1 MAGGIYLIQDD
12 DRLVEMM
19 EQPYDSEDQLQDLL
33 VTYPNLIAGDQID
46 RATARK
52 WLLISREVTVAN
64 DEETAVQWSLDHL
77 FLDQDAIPT
86 LVDVRRTPNA
96 ALRQKVLGQSID
108 YAANAVVYW
117 PIDSI
122 IAFFEANCRDRGR
135 DPEQIFEDFLGADAN
150 EDQFWQKVK
159 TNLQAGKV
167 RLVFVADEIS
177 AEMRRVVEFLN
188 EQMDP
193 VEVFA
198 LEIKQYVSEDGLR
211 TLVPRVIGQ
220 TAEAQQKKSSAT
232 RERRRWDESS
242 FFAELKARR
251 GAEEAQTAREIYVW
265 VKNQAPEMD
274 IQWGTGDTYGGFVAH
289 LHRKGKK
296 PYQLFTV
303 DIAGKMEISAHN
315 YGSHPPFS
323 AEEKWL
329 ELRNKLS
336 SIGLSLPT
344 EPGERRSPSLALF
357 TLQDES
363 ALKQV
368 IETFDWVTEQ
378 IKRL

>member
-1 MAGGIYLIQDD
+1 
-12 DRLVEMM
+12 
-19 EQPYDSEDQLQDLL
+19 
-33 VTYPNLIAGDQID
+33 
-46 RATARK
+46 
-52 WLLISREVTVAN
+52 
-64 DEETAVQWSLDHL
+64 
-77 FLDQDAIPT
+77 
-86 LVDVRRTPNA
+86 
-96 ALRQKVLGQSID
+96 
-108 YAANAVVYW
+108 
-117 PIDSI
+117 
-122 IAFFEANCRDRGR
+122 
-135 DPEQIFEDFLGADAN
+135 
-150 EDQFWQKVK
+150 
-159 TNLQAGKV
+159 
-167 RLVFVADEIS
+167 
-177 AEMRRVVEFLN
+177 
-188 EQMDP
+188 MDP

-198 LEIKQYVSEDGLR
+198 LEIKQYVSEDGLK

-265 VKNQAPEMD
+265 VKNQAPEID
-274 IQWGTGDTYGGFVAH
+274 IQWGTGDTYGGFAAH